1 MSKVSI
7 IKCSDYDKTTIYNSV
22 KEAVERA
29 GGMEFVR
36 GKNVLL
42 KPNLLAPSK
51 PEQSVTTH
59 PEVVRAAIK
68 LAFENG
74 ALTVAVGDSPG
85 IGTQDIIYNMTGIK
99 KVVEEEG
106 AVIANF
112 REKIELENHDGKL
125 VKKFEL
131 AKAIEDADVVI
142 SIAKLKTHGMTYY
155 TGAMKNLFGTVPG
168 ILKPQFHYKFPD
180 KSDFA
185 DMIVDLNIALKPDFA
200 IIDGVMGME
209 GNGPRNGNP
218 RFIGVIMAS
227 KDLTALDATACRV
240 VGIEPENILI
250 IKRGAERKT
259 GKIREDEI
267 EICGE
272 SIESVAVKNFR
283 QVTREKDLL
292 SLLPVKLPKFLN
304 NIVKEIL
311 LPKPYF
317 IHKKCILC
325 NECVKVC
332 PVQPKA
338 LENRDKKIYIDRK
351 KCIRCFCC
359 QEMCPVGAIEPR
371 RFCR

>member
-7 IKCSDYDKTTIYNSV
+7 IKCSDYDKNNIYNSV
-22 KEAVERA
+22 KEAVIFA
-29 GGMEFVR
+29 GGMEFVK
-36 GKNVLL
+36 GKKVLL

-59 PEVVRAAIK
+59 PEVVRAMIK

-74 ALTVAVGDSPG
+74 AESVAVGDSPG
-85 IGTQDIIYNMTGIK
+85 IGTQEIIYNMTGIK
-99 KVVEEEG
+99 KIVEEEG

-112 REKIELENHDGKL
+112 REKMEMEIHEGRK

-131 AKAIEDADVVI
+131 AKAVSDADIII
-142 SIAKLKTHGMTYY
+142 SVAKLKTHGMTYY

-180 KSDFA
+180 KNDFA
-185 DMIVDLNIALKPDFA
+185 EMIVDLNLAIKPHFG

-209 GNGPRNGNP
+209 GNGPRNGNSK
-218 RFIGVIMAS
+218 FIGVVMAS

-240 VGIEPENILI
+240 VGINPENIFM
-250 IKRGAERKT
+250 IKNAAERDM
-259 GKIREDEI
+259 GKMAESEI
-267 EICGE
+267 EIYGE
-272 SIESVAVKNFR
+272 SIETVSVKNFK
-283 QVTREKDLL
+283 QITREKDLL
-292 SLLPVKLPKFLN
+292 ALLPVKLPKFLN